1 MKVRYLLVG
10 GGIASVVA
18 LSAGLAG
25 IGISNISKPKQIDSL
40 KLEIQDVNYPVIPPE
55 SRSLPKT
62 GPSLPSPGYEN

>member
-25 IGISNISKPKQIDSL
+25 IGISSISKPKQIDSL

-55 SRSLPKT
+55 SRNLPKT

>member
-25 IGISNISKPKQIDSL
+25 IGISNISRPKQIDSL

>member
-25 IGISNISKPKQIDSL
+25 IGISNMSKPKQIDSL

>member
-1 MKVRYLLVG
+1 MKVRYLIVG

>member
-1 MKVRYLLVG
+1 MKMRYLIVG